1 MLGDRHMMVL
11 KCDPID
17 NEAVL
22 KGFDCGNTSVN
33 AMIAASYY
41 PNLLKQSCTY
51 MVSANNRLI
60 GFYRLSIIALT
71 LDDENAGG
79 IGSYYWQTPSF
90 SAVCLDYVA
99 VDKRIHG
106 HGLGT
111 KILRLVK
118 EQANRLSNEWPVRLL
133 VLEALSA
140 KYEWYRK
147 RGFAPIDAEDLSK
160 NDETIRLYI
169 DLLSPEDHSLLNEYI
184 ENHSED

>member
-1 MLGDRHMMVL
+1 MLGDKHMLIL

-17 NEAVL
+17 NEVVL
-22 KGFDCGNTSVN
+22 KDFDCGNTSVN

-51 MVSANNRLI
+51 MVNANNRLI

-71 LDDENAGG
+71 LDDESAGG

-90 SAVCLDYVA
+90 SAVCLDYIA
-99 VDKRIHG
+99 VDKRIQRK
-106 HGLGT
+106 GLGT
-111 KILRLVK
+111 KILSLVK
-118 EQANRLSNEWPVRLL
+118 EQATKLSNAWPVRLL

-140 KYEWYRK
+140 KYEWYRE
-147 RGFAPIDAEDLSK
+147 RGFAPIDVEKLSK
-160 NDETIRLYI
+160 NDETIHLYI
-169 DLLSPEDHSLLNEYI
+169 DLLSPVEHSLLNEYI